1 MKWGLIALG
10 GKIQSA
16 EALSVQLKRYINE
29 GDLSYVIGVDGGCAL
44 LALLSIVPDTILGD
58 FDSIG
63 NLEQYREM
71 WPNAQINTFPAEK
84 DYTDAELAFEVM
96 AEKDMDRVVVIGGF
110 GGRADHMISILNL
123 ILKASNYVMIDEQ
136 NYVEK
141 IEAPYEKVLHKKE
154 LARTYVSLIPTGDKF
169 GGITLKGFKYPLK
182 SAVIEFAQTLGISNE
197 LIDDTGKIEVESGE
211 GYLIL
216 STD

>member
-16 EALSVQLKRYINE
+16 EALMVQLKRYVKE

-44 LALLSIVPDTILGD
+44 LAQLSIVPDAILGD

-63 NLEQYREM
+63 NLQQYRDM
-71 WPNAQINTFPAEK
+71 WPDAQIKTFPAEK

-96 AEKDMDRVVVIGGF
+96 AEKDMDRIMVIGGF
-110 GGRADHMISILNL
+110 GGRADHMISILHL
-123 ILKASNYVMIDEQ
+123 ILKASNHVMIDEQ
-136 NYVEK
+136 NYLEK
-141 IEAPYEKVLHKKE
+141 IEAPYKKVLHNKE
-154 LARTYVSLIPTGDKF
+154 LNRTYISLIPTGDKLT
-169 GGITLKGFKYPLK
+169 GITLKGFKYPLT
-182 SAVIEFAQTLGISNE
+182 SAVIEFSQTLGISNE
-197 LIDDTGKIEVESGE
+197 LIDETGIIEVESGE